1 MSQHYAESQ
10 NASILVV
17 DDTHENLRL
26 LSQILSED
34 GYHVR
39 PVSNGS
45 RALSAANA
53 KPPDLVLL
61 DIMMPDMDGYTVCQH
76 LKANEL
82 TRDIPV
88 IFISALDD
96 VVDKV
101 KGFGL
106 GAVDYITKPFETEEV
121 LSRIRTHVRLR
132 LTQRQL
138 SDRNWQLQQEIAER
152 KCAEAALQEANATKD
167 TFFSILAHDL
177 RSPFSSMLGSTEIA
191 LAYFEQLTRDE
202 LRQHI
207 VRIKKSAEM
216 FYALLENL
224 LTWARIQR
232 GRMEYQPENIPLH
245 DLVEHLFDLFAN
257 PAEQKQLILE
267 RDIPQSL
274 SVYADINMFN
284 TILRNLVSN
293 AIKFTPEGGRIN
305 LTAMARGG
313 MAEIAIADTGVGIT
327 EVTFADLLRI
337 DRKTTTLG
345 TDGEHGTGLGLP
357 LCQDLVRKNHGHVRI
372 ESTPGQGTTITV
384 SMPTAAPA
392 SEDALMPPL
401 DAPDDERVMQ
411 LMSGMPAGWLA
422 EVMNAVEAFNLT
434 QTKNLTDAILSE
446 HTELAE
452 ALTYYAGQFQFE
464 MLQTLCRRTQDR
476 AANLSE

>member
-1 MSQHYAESQ
+1 MSQLYAESQ

-61 DIMMPDMDGYTVCQH
+61 DIMMPDMDGYAVCRH
-76 LKANEL
+76 LKANTS

-88 IFISALDD
+88 IFISALND

-101 KGFGL
+101 KGFRL
-106 GAVDYITKPFETEEV
+106 GAVDYITKPFEAEDV
-121 LSRIRTHVRLR
+121 LSRVKTHVGLR
-132 LTQRQL
+132 LMQRQL
-138 SDRNWQLQQEIAER
+138 SEQNRQLQQEIAER
-152 KCAEAALQEANATKD
+152 KRAEAALQEANATKN

-177 RSPFSSMLGSTEIA
+177 RSPFSSVLGSIEIA
-191 LAYFEQLTRDE
+191 LTYFDQLTPEE
-202 LRQHI
+202 LQQHI
-207 VRIKKSAEM
+207 VRIKKSAEV

-245 DLVEHLFDLFAN
+245 DLVEHLLDLFAS
-257 PAEQKQLILE
+257 PAEQKKLVLE
-267 RDIPQSL
+267 RDVPHSL
-274 SVYADINMFN
+274 SVYADINMLN

-293 AIKFTPEGGRIN
+293 ALKFTPERGRIN
-305 LTAMARGG
+305 LTAMVRDGVV
-313 MAEIAIADTGVGIT
+313 EIVIADTGIGIT
-327 EVTFADLLRI
+327 DVELADLLRI

-345 TDGEHGTGLGLP
+345 TGGEHGTGLGLP
-357 LCQDLVRKNHGHVRI
+357 LCQDLAKMNHGHI
-372 ESTPGQGTTITV
+372 HLESTPGQGTTITV
-384 SMPTAAPA
+384 SMPAAAPV
-392 SEDALMPPL
+392 SESSSKPHLN
-401 DAPDDERVMQ
+401 APHDEHVIQ
-411 LMSGMPAGWLA
+411 LMRRMPAEWLSQ
-422 EVMNAVEAFNLT
+422 VLNAVGAFNLT
-434 QTKNLTDAILSE
+434 QTKKLTETIFSE
-446 HTELAE
+446 HPELAD
-452 ALTYYAGQFQFE
+452 ALTYYADQFQFE
-464 MLQTLCRRTQDR
+464 TLQALCQR
-476 AANLSE
+476 AQARATNLSE